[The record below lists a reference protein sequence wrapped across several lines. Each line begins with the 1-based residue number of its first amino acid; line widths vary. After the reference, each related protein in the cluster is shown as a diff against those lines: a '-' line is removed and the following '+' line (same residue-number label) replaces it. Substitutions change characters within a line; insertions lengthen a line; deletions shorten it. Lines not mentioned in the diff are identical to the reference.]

1 MFFLYSL
8 PLEEESPHPQEMF
21 HQLKLQLRIIRLIN
35 PRELLTKCP
44 IGLKKRLNMDLQTR
58 LIKEMTKNTDRP
70 IKHNH
75 STTLA
80 LTQEEKEES
89 RELVTRH

>member
-1 MFFLYSL
+1 
-8 PLEEESPHPQEMF
+8 
-21 HQLKLQLRIIRLIN
+21 
-35 PRELLTKCP
+35 
-44 IGLKKRLNMDLQTR
+44 MDLQTR